1 MLGSI
6 LSSIVPTAH
15 AAVDAAA
22 FGNVVQPIIDNIVM
36 PLVELAFA
44 VAVFFFAYGAAQ
56 FILHQTDADARKKG
70 GMAIMGGLIGMLV
83 MISAWGI
90 LHLVANT
97 VKQF

>member
-6 LSSIVPTAH
+6 FSSIVPTAY

-22 FGNVVQPIIDNIVM
+22 FGKVLDPVISNVVM

-70 GMAIMGGLIGMLV
+70 GMAIMGGLIGMLI

-90 LHLVANT
+90 LYLVSNT